1 MIIMFFHYFK
11 TDNKIYNLIFRIIYF
26 LVLFFIFLG
35 IFYFLFNQIDFI
47 TGYTLMEIYSF
58 DDTHVITPY
67 SNNTGFL
74 IDTEF
79 INIRDVCTGWFE
91 LAVFLSLIL
100 ATIDVCWK
108 KRILGAIIL
117 IPLFLVFNFTRIYI
131 IIFSL
136 LNYDINFVDILHT
149 LLFKL
154 GLFMFFATYYY
165 VWLKISTTK

>member
-1 MIIMFFHYFK
+1 
-11 TDNKIYNLIFRIIYF
+11 
-26 LVLFFIFLG
+26 
-35 IFYFLFNQIDFI
+35 
-47 TGYTLMEIYSF
+47 MEIYSF

-67 SNNTGFL
+67 SNNTGFF

-117 IPLFLVFNFTRIYI
+117 IPLFLVFN
-131 IIFSL
+131 L
-136 LNYDINFVDILHT
+136 LEFI
-149 LLFKL
+149 LLF
-154 GLFMFFATYYY
+154 FHC
-165 VWLKISTTK
+165 